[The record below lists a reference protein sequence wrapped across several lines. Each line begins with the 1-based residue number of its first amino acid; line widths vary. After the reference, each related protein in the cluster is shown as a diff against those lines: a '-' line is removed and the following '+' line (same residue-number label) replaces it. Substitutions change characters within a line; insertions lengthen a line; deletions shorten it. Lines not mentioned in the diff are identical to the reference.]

1 MSEPNNLVKFNP
13 GRLPVTGN
21 YWQNIKE
28 ELSVSHSA
36 AQLNSD
42 ELPNMHAILAMF
54 VQCICVSDPDISFLN

>member
-1 MSEPNNLVKFNP
+1 MLSGSIAVSYQLLNS
-13 GRLPVTGN
+13 
-21 YWQNIKE
+21 WQNIKE

-42 ELPNMHAILAMF
+42 ELPNLRAILAMF

>member
-1 MSEPNNLVKFNP
+1 MLSGSIAVSYQLLNS
-13 GRLPVTGN
+13 
-21 YWQNIKE
+21 WQNIKE

-42 ELPNMHAILAMF
+42 ELPNRHATLAMF

>member
-1 MSEPNNLVKFNP
+1 MLAGSIAVSYQLLNS
-13 GRLPVTGN
+13 
-21 YWQNIKE
+21 WQNIKE

-54 VQCICVSDPDISFLN
+54 VQCICVFDPDISFLN

>member
-1 MSEPNNLVKFNP
+1 MLSGSIAVSYQLLNS
-13 GRLPVTGN
+13 
-21 YWQNIKE
+21 WQNIKE
-28 ELSVSHSA
+28 ELSVSHST